1 MGEAFAAGRLLQR
14 LVAAALAVL
23 LPVASDVLTV
33 HVVPHTHDDVGW
45 LKTVDQYYAGV
56 NPKGQSISGYV
67 KMILDTVIRSLLE
80 NPERK
85 FTYVEQAFFQRWWRE
100 QTTAMQNL
108 TRELVNAGRL
118 EFTNG
123 GWCMHDEAAA
133 YYLDMIDQ
141 TTVGHRFLM
150 DEFGVAPSTGWQL
163 DPFGHSAT
171 QAALL
176 SAEVGFNGLFF
187 GRIDYQDLA
196 NRINRSEAEFIWR
209 ASPSLGRD
217 VQVFSGLTGEYGGNY
232 GPPTGLDF
240 EGGDAVQDDPAL
252 EDDNV
257 QRLVQRFV
265 GSARWQ
271 AQHTRGSHIM
281 FTMGSDFQYENA
293 FKWFESLDKIIKHV
307 NFDGRVRA
315 RYSTPAEYV
324 RAKTQEVNV
333 SWPLKTDDFFP
344 YADAAHQFWTGYFT
358 SRPALK
364 RYIRETSAVLQVVR
378 QVAVAHHMTAQGG
391 GPPTGPLSGVQQL
404 EQAVGVAQHHDAVS
418 GTAKQHVTYDY
429 ARRLAAGRAAALSAV
444 AGALG
449 ELAGVAQEGAE
460 FAMCDLRNVS
470 VCTPT
475 QAVAGDGAG
484 GVVDFVLWNGLSQ
497 ARTEL
502 VELPVG
508 GRNVSVADGSGA
520 AVPVQLVAS
529 LPSVTN
535 YAEAA
540 NGSSLTAVFAAELP
554 PLGFRAFRLL
564 GSSGEAPPVP
574 VLAPAGRES
583 PVVLENEHLRL
594 EFVAGTLSSV
604 LDKSQNLSAQVRQS
618 WLWYNGSAGN
628 SESTQTSGAY
638 IFRPN
643 RSEALPVFDGT
654 PTLRLSRGPLA
665 DEVHQ
670 EFGPWV
676 SQRVR
681 LAKEARHVEI
691 TYTVGPVPVQDQLGK
706 EVVTRFTTD
715 IASAGEC
722 FTDSNGREMMARK
735 RDYRATWSLNQT
747 EPVAGNYYPVTASIF
762 IKDARRQLTV
772 LTDATQAGSGCV
784 QDGELEM
791 MVHRRLLYDDF
802 KGVGE
807 PLNESLPNGAGL
819 VARGRHL
826 LVLSD
831 PATAAAAWRPL
842 ADALYMPPLPFFA
855 PGFSIPGAQASY
867 IYSILTEQLPP
878 NVQVASLSRWDE
890 AWVLLR
896 LAHQFGAGEDAVLS
910 KPAKVDL
917 GKLFAGMAVVAVEE
931 RGLAATISR
940 EEVLRRRV
948 PWPVEGEGAAP
959 TAGPSGP
966 RAAAPGGGLV
976 YELGPLQ
983 IRTFLVQ
990 LKQVG
995 PQRGEGQAVLV

>member
-1 MGEAFAAGRLLQR
+1 MLQR
-14 LVAAALAVL
+14 LAVAAALAAL
-23 LPVASDVLTV
+23 LPAGSSVLTV

-56 NPKGQSISGYV
+56 NPQGQSISGYV
-67 KMILDTVIRSLLE
+67 KMILDTVIRSLQE

-100 QTTAMQNL
+100 QTPAVQNL
-108 TRELVNAGRL
+108 TRDLVKAGRL

-141 TTVGHRFLM
+141 TTVGHRFLIPG
-150 DEFGVAPSTGWQL
+150 FGVSPSTGWQL

-196 NRINRSEAEFIWR
+196 NRINKSEAEFVWR

-232 GPPTGLDF
+232 GPPNGLDF
-240 EGGDAVQDDPAL
+240 ENGDAVQDDTTL
-252 EDDNV
+252 EDNNV
-257 QRLVQRFV
+257 KRRVQRFV
-265 GSARWQ
+265 GAALWQ
-271 AQHTRGSHIM
+271 ASHTRGSNIM

-293 FKWFESLDKIIKHV
+293 FKWFESLDKIIKYV
-307 NFDGRVRA
+307 NLDGRVHA

-344 YADAAHQFWTGYFT
+344 YADTAHQFWTGYFT

-378 QVAVAHHMTAQGG
+378 QVAAAHHMAAQGG
-391 GPPTGPLSGVQQL
+391 GPPSGQLSGVAQL
-404 EQAVGVAQHHDAVS
+404 EQAMGVAQHHDAVS
-418 GTAKQHVTYDY
+418 GTAKQHVTFDY

-449 ELAGVAQEGAE
+449 NLTGVAQEGAG
-460 FAMCDLRNVS
+460 FTMCDLRNVS
-470 VCTPT
+470 VCAPT
-475 QAVAGDGAG
+475 QAVVAEGASG
-484 GVVDFVLWNGLSQ
+484 VDFVLWNGLSQ

-508 GRNVSVADGSGA
+508 SSNVSVTDGSGA
-520 AVPVQLVAS
+520 ALPVQLVAS

-554 PLGFRAFRLL
+554 PLGYRTFRLRT
-564 GSSGEAPPVP
+564 SSEAPP
-574 VLAPAGRES
+574 APAPEAAVRGE
-583 PVVLENEHLRL
+583 PVVLENEYLRL
-594 EFVAGTLSSV
+594 EFVAGTLSTV
-604 LDKSQNLSAQVRQS
+604 LDKSRNLSAQVRQS

-643 RSEALPVFDGT
+643 RSEASPVFNGT

-665 DEVHQ
+665 EEVHQ

-681 LAKEARHVEI
+681 LAKAARHVEI

-706 EVVTRFTTD
+706 EVITRFTTD
-715 IASAGEC
+715 IANAGEC

-735 RDYRATWSLNQT
+735 RDYRATWNLSQT

-762 IKDARRQLTV
+762 IRDARRQLTV
-772 LTDATQAGSGCV
+772 LTDAAQAGSGCV
-784 QDGELEM
+784 TDGELEL
-791 MVHRRLLYDDF
+791 MVHRRLLHDDF

-819 VARGRHL
+819 VTRGRHL

-831 PATAAAAWRPL
+831 PATAAATWRPL
-842 ADALYMPPLPFFA
+842 ADAVYMPPLPFFA
-855 PGFSIPGAQASY
+855 PGYRLPGAQASY

-878 NVQVASLSRWDE
+878 NVQVATLSRWDD

-896 LAHQFGAGEDAVLS
+896 LAHQFGVGEDAVLS
-910 KPAKVDL
+910 QPAEVDL
-917 GKLFAGMAVVAVEE
+917 GKLFAGMAVAAVEE
-931 RGLAATISR
+931 RGLAASISR
-940 EEVLRRRV
+940 AEVLRRRV
-948 PWPVEGEGAAP
+948 PWPVEGEPAVRARPAA
-959 TAGPSGP
+959 AGP
-966 RAAAPGGGLV
+966 AAPGGELV

-983 IRTFLVQ
+983 IRTFLVR
-990 LKQVG
+990 LEQVG
-995 PQRGEGQAVLV
+995 PQRGAGSAVLV